1 MSVTKMDLSIAEKKA
16 YDFLVRQEE
25 AKRWIEEL
33 VQENLPPGTANFG
46 ENLRDGIFLAKLGKI
61 FAPSAIKKI
70 NTPKSG
76 SVLEFMAVDNIT
88 QFFEACKK
96 VNFPDHYVFEVT
108 DLWELKNIYK
118 VVHCLHTLSL
128 HLYRNGL
135 AIRMQNLQK
144 ANLKF
149 SREEIEKTQKLI
161 EDIADNAMAFPVDI
175 EEVGDEGTDSSMDD
189 VLEDLADPSM
199 CDAEGDGLTRA
210 VAGVEASFTI
220 TARDSDGQVLTEGN
234 ETFRVTLFSV
244 NLESSSAESGNSDA
258 AAASHER
265 VVIQAQVKNNNDG
278 TYSVTYT
285 PEKAGQYRMEL
296 VLWDEETQEEVD
308 QLSKVSPQNVTVLS
322 NPKSDPSKSVLDG
335 AGIGTAVAGVK
346 TEFTLTSFDKYGNLG
361 RGGEKFTA
369 KLTSG
374 SEEVECDVE
383 DLGQG
388 KYRFSYVC
396 PKSGDYSL
404 NVKLEDVDV
413 ATKTVVVKDA
423 GISDPSR
430 TEFSDIDSV
439 LDKKAGE
446 VSKFTILAKDKH
458 GNDRSSGG
466 EKFQVFLLDP
476 QTNQVHLQADVRDSN
491 DGKYHV
497 EYTANTS
504 GKYLLQVKLGDEQV
518 TSKNVSIHDS
528 GVTDP
533 YQTTFRAAEN
543 YKHFP
548 AGCPLQLHVEAR
560 DRFGNKRETGG
571 DTFILQFTSKA
582 TMETISG
589 DLIKF
594 NDNQNGEYTFDYTIE
609 QSGEYGMEVLLKE
622 NVDSRSEGGSD
633 STSLLKAF
641 LRKYK
646 YTNIP
651 GFPSTV
657 FVDDSGRTDPQRTQF
672 AGDGVSNAVQGKES
686 EFVIKT
692 RDNFNNIRQT
702 GGDKVEVTVS
712 NEARKIDIAASVKD
726 NQDGT
731 YTVVYTPKASGKTK
745 LIVKI
750 NDVLV
755 DNDILRGGVFVSPPN
770 IEDTSMLDTIL
781 DHDLLSALLN
791 AFKVEN
797 DSDSLIEKIQKL
809 REELI
814 KQIRENTRI
823 EENVRD
829 KDRKI
834 ALLAENRYDAE
845 TILNQKGGIVG
856 FFQRRKQRAAEEN
869 ANVDSKDK
877 FNIKDYVD
885 YYSSL
890 FYLLQTNPKYLA
902 KCLFLVPARDM
913 DQFMQTVTL
922 TLYGY
927 AFSPREE
934 YLILN
939 LFNET
944 LALEIQNSSIDN
956 FLNNNPVLIKLV
968 VNYCHER
975 IQGKQFLQKVLYDK
989 ILEPIIEEKDLN
1001 LNLNAVT
1008 ILKERIS
1015 QQEVETG
1022 VKSDI
1027 NIKDMTYEKAMQD
1040 EYVSKLVQQRTK
1052 KMIDICQSVLDTL
1065 NDNIAELPY
1074 GLRYVCRQ
1082 LKTMLTKKNPEAPEE
1097 DVNRVVSYL
1106 LFFRFLNGPFCG
1118 CDAYNLT
1125 KKKISASMR
1134 NNLAW
1139 ISKVLMRVSTF
1150 KEFDKTFDIHFCVMN
1165 DWIQQ
1170 AIPSFVDKFLKPA
1183 ITIPEPEEQLGVHQY
1198 IELTQ
1203 KKSPTITIT
1212 LNEIAQT
1219 HSLLVKFMNRIAPDE
1234 KDPLREVLEKMKDKV
1249 PEQVEASKNEEIS
1262 LPLQVRTNIE
1272 NLDLEMK
1279 PEQIY
1284 ELTKECFRTLLRI
1297 ITPQQLGD
1305 NVAETIEKADK
1316 YADELMNAKSSDGA
1330 QLKRKVED
1338 LRKHLP
1344 KLVES
1349 EVLSKENGY
1358 RKLLTDITK
1367 EIQNRGEVRK
1377 KQVRE
1382 LERLSDSLKSLK
1394 EHQTFLK
1401 EKDKSLDDYVQ
1412 QTLRNYFEGKNKR
1425 KQKSG
1430 KKQVYKFSYEQ
1441 LYEKYKVI
1449 AEMTEGGVLK
1459 KKIKFH
1465 ISMDEANPGF
1475 FTVEAKLAGAE
1486 LKTINLR
1493 LDELLD
1499 KRGKGEQLLKLD
1511 GVSLNVNMTIHMM
1524 NKLFASK

>member
-1 MSVTKMDLSIAEKKA
+1 M
-16 YDFLVRQEE
+16 
-25 AKRWIEEL
+25 
-33 VQENLPPGTANFG
+33 
-46 ENLRDGIFLAKLGKI
+46 
-61 FAPSAIKKI
+61 
-70 NTPKSG
+70 
-76 SVLEFMAVDNIT
+76 
-88 QFFEACKK
+88 
-96 VNFPDHYVFEVT
+96 
-108 DLWELKNIYK
+108 WELKNVWK

-175 EEVGDEGTDSSMDD
+175 EEVGDETDSSIDD

-199 CDAEGDGLTRA
+199 CDAEGEGLTKA
-210 VAGVEASFTI
+210 TAGVEAKFVI
-220 TARDSDGQVLTEGN
+220 TARDSDGEVLKEGN
-234 ETFRVTLFSV
+234 ESFKVTLYSV
-244 NLESSSAESGNSDA
+244 SLLGQDENA
-258 AAASHER
+258 ER
-265 VVIQAQVKNNNDG
+265 VVIQANVSNNGDG
-278 TYSVTYT
+278 TYAVSYT
-285 PEKAGQYRMEL
+285 PEKAGEYRMEL
-296 VLWDEETQEEVD
+296 VLFDEETQEEVD
-308 QLSKVSPQNVTVLS
+308 QLSKVSPQNVTVAS
-322 NPKSDPSKSVLDG
+322 NPTSDPSKSVLDG
-335 AGIGTAVAGVK
+335 AGISSAVAGVK
-346 TEFTLTSFDKYGNLG
+346 SEFHLTSFDKFGNQG

-369 KLTSG
+369 TLTSG
-374 SEEVECDVE
+374 SEVVKCDLE
-383 DLGQG
+383 DLHNG
-388 KYRFSYVC
+388 KYRFSYTC
-396 PKSGDYSL
+396 PKSGEYTL
-404 NVKLEDVDV
+404 NIKLGDHDV
-413 ATKTVVVKDA
+413 ASKSVTVKDA

-430 TEFSDIDSV
+430 TEFSGIDAV

-446 VSKFTILAKDKH
+446 LSAFTILAKDTH

-466 EKFQVFLLDP
+466 EKFSVSLINGSEVTEANVKD
-476 QTNQVHLQADVRDSN
+476 TN

-497 EYTANTS
+497 EYTLNTS
-504 GKYLLQVKLGDEQV
+504 GKYKLQVKLGDSVV
-518 TSKNVSIHDS
+518 TEKDVNIHDT
-528 GVTDP
+528 GATDP
-533 YQTTFRAAEN
+533 YQTTFRAEN
-543 YKHFP
+543 YKQFP
-548 AGCPLQLHVEAR
+548 AGKQMQFFVEAR
-560 DRFGNKRETGG
+560 DRFGNKRESGG
-571 DTFILQFTSKA
+571 DTFILQFTSKS
-582 TMETISG
+582 TMETASS

-594 NDNQNGEYTFDYTIE
+594 NDLGSGEYSFDYTIE
-609 QSGEYGMEVLLKE
+609 QAGEYGMEVLLKE
-622 NVDSRSEGGSD
+622 AADTRSEGGSEA
-633 STSLLKAF
+633 TSLLKAF

-651 GFPSTV
+651 GFPSTT
-657 FVDDSGRTDPQRTQF
+657 FVDDSGVTDPQKTQF

-692 RDNFNNIRQT
+692 KDSFNNHRQT
-702 GGDKVEVTVS
+702 GGDNVEVIVS
-712 NEARKIDIAASVKD
+712 NEARKIDLPASVKD

-731 YTVVYTPKASGKTK
+731 YTVTYTPKASGKTK
-745 LIVKI
+745 LSVKI
-750 NDVLV
+750 NGVV
-755 DNDILRGGVFVSPPN
+755 VESDILKGGVFVSPPD
-770 IEDTSMLDTIL
+770 ISDTSMLDTVL

-797 DSDSLIEKIQKL
+797 DSDNLIEKIQKL

-823 EENVRD
+823 EENVRE

-845 TILNQKGGIVG
+845 TILNQRGGIVG
-856 FFQRRKQRAAEEN
+856 YFQRRRQEKIN
-869 ANVDSKDK
+869 NSNDDKKDK

-885 YYSSL
+885 HYSSL

-902 KCLFLVPARDM
+902 KCLFLVPSRDM

-944 LALEIQNSSIDN
+944 LQLEIQNSSIDN

-975 IQGKQFLQKVLYDK
+975 IQGKQFLQKVLFDK

-1052 KMIDICQSVLDTL
+1052 KMIDICQAVLDTL
-1065 NDNIAELPY
+1065 NDNINELPY
-1074 GLRYVCRQ
+1074 GLRYICRQ
-1082 LKTMLTKKNPEAPEE
+1082 LKVMLGKKNPNATEE
-1097 DVNRVVSYL
+1097 DINRVVSYL

-1118 CDAYNLT
+1118 CDSYNLT

-1150 KEFDKTFDIHFCVMN
+1150 KEFDKAYDIHFCVVN
-1165 DWIQQ
+1165 EWIQQ
-1170 AIPSFVDKFLKPA
+1170 AIPTFVEKFIKPA
-1183 ITIPEPEEQLGVHQY
+1183 IVIPEPEEQLGVHQF

-1203 KKSPTITIT
+1203 KKSPSITIT

-1219 HSLLVKFMNRIAPDE
+1219 HGLLAKFLNRIAPDE
-1234 KDPLREVLEKMKDKV
+1234 KDPLREVLSNFKDMI
-1249 PEQVEASKNEEIS
+1249 PEQVESTKNEEIS

-1272 NLDLEMK
+1272 NLDLEVK
-1279 PEQIY
+1279 PEQLY
-1284 ELTKECFRTLLRI
+1284 EIAKEHFRGILRV
-1297 ITPQQLGD
+1297 ITPQQLGE
-1305 NVAETIEKADK
+1305 NVAETVDRAEK
-1316 YADELMNAKSSDGA
+1316 YAEELIDSSKQESEGI
-1330 QLKRKVED
+1330 QLKRKVEE
-1338 LRKHLP
+1338 LRKALP
-1344 KLVES
+1344 KLADAEI
-1349 EVLSKENGY
+1349 LSAGNGY

-1377 KQVRE
+1377 RQVRE
-1382 LERLSDSLKSLK
+1382 LERLAESLESLK
-1394 EHQTFLK
+1394 EHQNFLK

-1425 KQKSG
+1425 KQKAG
-1430 KKQVYKFSYEQ
+1430 KKQVYKFSYSQ
-1441 LYEKYKVI
+1441 LSEKYKVI
-1449 AEMTEGGVLK
+1449 AEMTEGGALK
-1459 KKIKFH
+1459 KGIKFQ
-1465 ISMDEANPGF
+1465 ISMDETNPGF
-1475 FTVEAKLAGAE
+1475 FTVEAKLAGQTV
-1486 LKTINLR
+1486 KVIHLR

-1499 KRGKGEQLLKLD
+1499 KRGRGEQLLKLD
-1511 GVSLNVNMTIHMM
+1511 GVALNVNMTIHMM
-1524 NKLFASK
+1524 NKLFVSK